1 MAWTPAVPISP
12 GALVEWP
19 RDGWAYGSNT
29 AVQNALTTADS
40 ATGSGAIN
48 CSGNW
53 NWWGYTQTTCSG
65 PSGSVSCPNWGF
77 SACDVTRGTYTT
89 LTASNGANVNLN
101 SGTHTFTGGCSLSN
115 GSNLSGSAVTILVGS
130 GTTKSP
136 SSFTSDSTSTVAI
149 TAATTSGATNG
160 QIAGV
165 VYASHST
172 GSCSMNGSSSSP
184 LIKLLPGDRE
194 NRQFQ
199 RDVELRHLGLRVL
212 RHVELPQ
219 RPIHHQGVPGA
230 LRLRR
235 FPSLWPGPGC
245 TPGPGLASW

>member
-115 GSNLSGSAVTILVGS
+115 GSNLPGSAVTILVGS

-184 LIKLLPGDRE
+184 LT
-194 NRQFQ
+194 
-199 RDVELRHLGLRVL
+199 
-212 RHVELPQ
+212 
-219 RPIHHQGVPGA
+219 GVIYNPLGA
-230 LRLRR
+230 LSFGGSAASSTSSCSQVIAKTVSFSGTSNFDTSGCASYGTSS
-235 FPSLWPGPGC
+235 FPSVQSTTKACLVH
-245 TPGPGLASW
+245 